1 MTPIARMEIDMVEKV
16 AGNKILYPDLSYKV
30 MEVMFEVHNQL
41 GPGLTEEI
49 YERAVIVELMAR
61 KIPFEQQKI
70 IKVLYKGQPIG
81 SYRLDLVIDNK
92 IILEFKA
99 VSALNDLHKQQL
111 LAYLKASNLRLGILI
126 NFGTK
131 RVEYVRIAN

>member
-1 MTPIARMEIDMVEKV
+1 M
-16 AGNKILYPDLSYKV
+16 AGNILLYPELSYRV
-30 MEVMFEVHNQL
+30 MEAIFEVHNKL
-41 GPGLTEEI
+41 GPGLTEDI
-49 YERAVIVELMAR
+49 YERATIVELIAR
-61 KIPFEQQKI
+61 KIPFEQQKVI
-70 IKVLYKGQPIG
+70 NILYKGQSIG

-92 IILEFKA
+92 IILELKA

-111 LAYLKASNLRLGILI
+111 LAYLKASNLRLGILV

>member
-1 MTPIARMEIDMVEKV
+1 MEIDMVEKV